1 MALIETAGLHH
12 IRLTVTD
19 LARSRAF
26 YEGVLG
32 LEVIAQSPGDPD
44 DPAVRQDP
52 DQLFGGVIYQAGG
65 IGLGLRPVAAA
76 GDEFDSERTGLDHLS
91 FSVAS
96 REVLEAAATGLEERG
111 IPHGEIKEL
120 QGFGIAILSF
130 SDPDG
135 MNLELSAP
143 LASS

>member
-12 IRLTVTD
+12 IRLTVAD

-32 LEVIAQSPGDPD
+32 LKIVAQSAGDPN

-52 DQLFGGVIYQAGG
+52 DQLYGGLIYQAGG
-65 IGLGLRPVAAA
+65 IGLGLRPVDNA
-76 GDEFDSERTGLDHLS
+76 DSFDSERIGLDHLS

-96 REVLEAAATGLEERG
+96 REALDAAVATLEERG
-111 IPHGEIKEL
+111 ITHGAVKDL
-120 QGFGIAILSF
+120 PGSGIAILSF

-135 MNLELSAP
+135 VQLELSAP
-143 LASS
+143 L